1 MYDPRFLPICKED
14 LDELGWDYVDVI
26 IISADA
32 YVDHPCF
39 GHAVVG
45 RLLEHEGL
53 RVAILPQPNWR
64 DDLRDFKK
72 LGKPRLFFAISSGM
86 DSMVN
91 HYTAAKRL
99 RSDDAFTPGNKAG
112 FRPDY
117 ATYTYAKILKK
128 LYPDVPLLIGGLES
142 SLRRVTH
149 YDYWSDRLKPSILF
163 DTQADILVYG
173 MGEKPLKEIV
183 RLLKKGVPFS
193 SLNSVPQTA
202 YLAPK
207 GNVPKNSKWEDLRLY
222 SYEECLESKRN
233 QIENCRRVDIECNKW
248 FQHRILQD
256 VAEQTVVI
264 NPAYPPM
271 EYGELDESF
280 EYPYAREPHPRYKKR
295 GNIPAF
301 DMIKFSINTHRGCF
315 GGCSFCAINAHQGK
329 FIASRSRESI
339 LREVEIVTNMEGFA
353 GTITDLGGPSAN
365 MYNMRG
371 RDPSRC
377 QKCARASCLT
387 PKICDNM
394 DTHHKE
400 ILELYREVRN
410 HPKVKHLF
418 IGSGVRYDMLLQE
431 TDDEELRKDHEEYAR
446 ELIDYHVSGRLK
458 VAPEHTSDAV
468 LKLMRKPSFTLFHKF
483 KEFFDDECKRIGK
496 KQQLIPYF
504 ISSHP
509 GCTEADMAELA
520 LETKQLGFQ
529 LEQVQDF
536 TPTPMTIATEMF
548 YAEMTPD
555 GKPLFVAK
563 TPEEKAN
570 QKQFFFWYIPANR
583 PHLREVLERLK
594 MGKVS
599 RLLLSRTAMA
609 EGKEY
614 FPSKEREE
622 NEDFRKREMQKRD
635 ERTNALRPKKE
646 KVKNRWRDEGYAG
659 RSFNEGRENRFG
671 ESRGEP
677 REFQF
682 REERF
687 SESRGNRFG
696 ENRFER
702 EGERRENWR
711 NENRR
716 DFHRDEHRD
725 FDRRGN
731 QQNAPFREHRNIE
744 DKNRFNSGEIN
755 LASRR
760 SHGKGFKKPTFKNK

>member
-1 MYDPRFLPICKED
+1 MAHYDPRFLPICKED

-39 GHAVVG
+39 GHAVVA
-45 RLLEHEGL
+45 RLFEHEGL

-72 LGKPRLFFAISSGM
+72 LGRPRMFFAISSGM

-128 LYPDVPLLIGGLES
+128 LYPDVPLMIGGLES

-163 DTQADILVYG
+163 DTQADLLVYG
-173 MGEKPLKEIV
+173 MGEKPLKEMV

-193 SLNSVPQTA
+193 SLTSIPQTA

-207 GNVPKNSKWEDLRLY
+207 GNVPKNKNWEDLRLA
-222 SYEECLESKRN
+222 SYEECLASKRT
-233 QIENCRRVDIECNKW
+233 QIENCRKVDIECNKW
-248 FQHRILQD
+248 FQRRILQD

-271 EYGELDESF
+271 EYGELDESV
-280 EYPYAREPHPRYKKR
+280 EYPDAREPHPRYKKR

-339 LREVEIVTNMEGFA
+339 LREVDLITKMDGFA

-371 RDPSRC
+371 RDQSRC
-377 QKCARASCLT
+377 QKCARPSCLT

-394 DTHHKE
+394 DTRHKE

-431 TDDEELRKDHEEYAR
+431 TNDAELRKDHEEYAR

-458 VAPEHTSDAV
+458 VAPEHTSDEV

-496 KQQLIPYF
+496 KQQIIPYF

-548 YAEMTPD
+548 YSEMTPD
-555 GKPLFVAK
+555 GKPLYVAK
-563 TPEEKAN
+563 TPE
-570 QKQFFFWYIPANR
+570 QKKSQRQFFFWYIPENR
-583 PHLREVLERLK
+583 PQIRATLERLK
-594 MGKVS
+594 LGKIG
-599 RLLLSRTAMA
+599 RLLLSRSAKA
-609 EGKEY
+609 EGKEF
-614 FPSKEREE
+614 FPSKERETNAE
-622 NEDFRKREMQKRD
+622 YREREQQKREQRSG
-635 ERTNALRPKKE
+635 TIVPKKVGE
-646 KVKNRWRDEGYAG
+646 KGRWENSARKERRAAQFGNKRKNFQNERKQRDP
-659 RSFNEGRENRFG
+659 RS
-671 ESRGEP
+671 SRG
-677 REFQF
+677 
-682 REERF
+682 
-687 SESRGNRFG
+687 
-696 ENRFER
+696 
-702 EGERRENWR
+702 
-711 NENRR
+711 
-716 DFHRDEHRD
+716 
-725 FDRRGN
+725 
-731 QQNAPFREHRNIE
+731 
-744 DKNRFNSGEIN
+744 
-755 LASRR
+755 
-760 SHGKGFKKPTFKNK
+760 

>member
-1 MYDPRFLPICKED
+1 MATYDPRFLPICKED

-26 IISADA
+26 IVSADA

-45 RLLEHEGL
+45 RLFEHEGL

-149 YDYWSDRLKPSILF
+149 YDYWSDKLKPSILF

-207 GNVPKNSKWEDLRLY
+207 GNVPKNNHWEDLRLA
-222 SYEECLESKRN
+222 SYEECLASKRT
-233 QIENCRRVDIECNKW
+233 QMENCRKVDIECNKW
-248 FQHRILQD
+248 FQRRILQD

-264 NPAYPPM
+264 NPAYPPL

-295 GNIPAF
+295 GAVPAF

-339 LREVEIVTNMEGFA
+339 LREVDLITKMDGFA

-371 RDPSRC
+371 RDQSRC

-431 TDDEELRKDHEEYAR
+431 TDDEELRRDHEEYAR

-458 VAPEHTSDAV
+458 VAPEHTSDEV

-496 KQQLIPYF
+496 RQQIIPYF

-548 YAEMTPD
+548 YSELSPD
-555 GKPLFVAK
+555 GKPLYVAK
-563 TPEEKAN
+563 TPE
-570 QKQFFFWYIPANR
+570 QKKSQRQFFFWYIPENR
-583 PHLREVLERLK
+583 PQIRATLERLK
-594 MGKVS
+594 LGKIG
-599 RLLLSRTAMA
+599 RLLLSRSAKA
-609 EGKEY
+609 EGKEF
-614 FPSKEREE
+614 FPSKERESNAE
-622 NEDFRKREMQKRD
+622 YREREQQKREQRSV
-635 ERTNALRPKKE
+635 TIVPKKVGE
-646 KVKNRWRDEGYAG
+646 KGRW
-659 RSFNEGRENRFG
+659 ENSAR
-671 ESRGEP
+671 R
-677 REFQF
+677 
-682 REERF
+682 
-687 SESRGNRFG
+687 
-696 ENRFER
+696 
-702 EGERRENWR
+702 ERRAAQFGNASGN
-711 NENRR
+711 NER
-716 DFHRDEHRD
+716 RD
-725 FDRRGN
+725 FDRRDENRSERRDFHANRDSRDFNRNRSNRDFNNSRNNGGN
-731 QQNAPFREHRNIE
+731 RGGN
-744 DKNRFNSGEIN
+744 KNTPPVQFS
-755 LASRR
+755 SRR
-760 SHGKGFKKPTFKNK
+760 RGK

>member
-1 MYDPRFLPICKED
+1 MAHYDPRFLPICKED

-39 GHAVVG
+39 GHAVVA
-45 RLLEHEGL
+45 RLFEHEGL

-72 LGKPRLFFAISSGM
+72 LGRPRMFFAISSGM

-128 LYPDVPLLIGGLES
+128 LYPDVPLMIGGLES

-163 DTQADILVYG
+163 DTQADLLVYG
-173 MGEKPLKEIV
+173 MGEKPLKEMV

-193 SLNSVPQTA
+193 SLTSIPQTA

-207 GNVPKNSKWEDLRLY
+207 GNVPKNKNWEDLRLA
-222 SYEECLESKRN
+222 SYEECLASKRT
-233 QIENCRRVDIECNKW
+233 QIENCRKVDIECNKW
-248 FQHRILQD
+248 FQRRILQD

-264 NPAYPPM
+264 NPAYPPL

-339 LREVEIVTNMEGFA
+339 LREVDLITKMDGFA

-371 RDPSRC
+371 RDQSRC
-377 QKCARASCLT
+377 QKCARPSCLT

-394 DTHHKE
+394 DTRHKE

-431 TDDEELRKDHEEYAR
+431 TNDAELRKDHEEYAR

-458 VAPEHTSDAV
+458 VAPEHTSDEV

-496 KQQLIPYF
+496 KQQIIPYF

-548 YAEMTPD
+548 YSEMTPD
-555 GKPLFVAK
+555 GKPLYVAK
-563 TPEEKAN
+563 TPE
-570 QKQFFFWYIPANR
+570 QKKSQRQFFFWYIPENR
-583 PHLREVLERLK
+583 PQIRATLERLK
-594 MGKVS
+594 LGKIG
-599 RLLLSRTAMA
+599 RLLLSRSAKA
-609 EGKEY
+609 EGKEF
-614 FPSKEREE
+614 FPSKERETNAE
-622 NEDFRKREMQKRD
+622 YREREQQKREQRSG
-635 ERTNALRPKKE
+635 TIVPKKVGE
-646 KVKNRWRDEGYAG
+646 KGRWENSARKERRAAQFGNKRKNSQNERKQRDP
-659 RSFNEGRENRFG
+659 RS
-671 ESRGEP
+671 SRG
-677 REFQF
+677 
-682 REERF
+682 
-687 SESRGNRFG
+687 
-696 ENRFER
+696 
-702 EGERRENWR
+702 
-711 NENRR
+711 
-716 DFHRDEHRD
+716 
-725 FDRRGN
+725 
-731 QQNAPFREHRNIE
+731 
-744 DKNRFNSGEIN
+744 
-755 LASRR
+755 
-760 SHGKGFKKPTFKNK
+760 

>member
-1 MYDPRFLPICKED
+1 MPHYDPRFLPICKED

-39 GHAVVG
+39 GHAVVA
-45 RLLEHEGL
+45 RLFEHEGL

-72 LGKPRLFFAISSGM
+72 LGRPRMFFAISSGM

-128 LYPDVPLLIGGLES
+128 LYPDVPLMIGGLES

-163 DTQADILVYG
+163 DTQADLLVYG
-173 MGEKPLKEIV
+173 MGEKPLKEMV

-193 SLNSVPQTA
+193 SLTSIPQTA

-207 GNVPKNSKWEDLRLY
+207 GDVPKNKNWEDLRLA
-222 SYEECLESKRN
+222 SYEECLASKRT
-233 QIENCRRVDIECNKW
+233 QIENCRKVDIECNKW
-248 FQHRILQD
+248 FQRRILQD

-264 NPAYPPM
+264 NPAYPPL

-339 LREVEIVTNMEGFA
+339 WREVDLITKMDGFA

-371 RDPSRC
+371 RDQSRC
-377 QKCARASCLT
+377 QKCARPSCLT

-394 DTHHKE
+394 DTRHKE

-431 TDDEELRKDHEEYAR
+431 TNDAELRKDHEEYAR

-458 VAPEHTSDAV
+458 VAPEHTSDEV

-496 KQQLIPYF
+496 KQQIIPYF

-548 YAEMTPD
+548 YSEMTPD
-555 GKPLFVAK
+555 GKPLYVAK
-563 TPEEKAN
+563 TPE
-570 QKQFFFWYIPANR
+570 QKKSQRQFFFWYIPENR
-583 PHLREVLERLK
+583 PQIRATLERLK
-594 MGKVS
+594 LGKIG
-599 RLLLSRTAMA
+599 RLLLSRSAKA
-609 EGKEY
+609 EGKEF
-614 FPSKEREE
+614 FPSKERETNAE
-622 NEDFRKREMQKRD
+622 YREREQQKREQRSG
-635 ERTNALRPKKE
+635 TIVPKKVGE
-646 KVKNRWRDEGYAG
+646 KGRWENSARKERRAAQFGNKKKNFKNERKQGDP
-659 RSFNEGRENRFG
+659 RS
-671 ESRGEP
+671 SRG
-677 REFQF
+677 
-682 REERF
+682 
-687 SESRGNRFG
+687 
-696 ENRFER
+696 
-702 EGERRENWR
+702 
-711 NENRR
+711 
-716 DFHRDEHRD
+716 
-725 FDRRGN
+725 
-731 QQNAPFREHRNIE
+731 
-744 DKNRFNSGEIN
+744 
-755 LASRR
+755 
-760 SHGKGFKKPTFKNK
+760 

>member
-26 IISADA
+26 IVSADA

-45 RLLEHEGL
+45 RLFEHEGL

-72 LGKPRLFFAISSGM
+72 LGVPRMFFAISSGM

-128 LYPDVPLLIGGLES
+128 LYPDVPLMIGGLES

-163 DTQADILVYG
+163 DTQADLLVYG
-173 MGEKPLKEIV
+173 MGEKPLKEMV

-193 SLNSVPQTA
+193 SLHSIPQTA

-207 GNVPKNSKWEDLRLY
+207 GNIPKSNQWEDLRLA
-222 SYEECLESKRN
+222 SYEECLASKRT
-233 QIENCRRVDIECNKW
+233 QMENCRKVDIECNKW
-248 FQHRILQD
+248 FQRRVLQD

-264 NPAYPPM
+264 NPAYPPL

-295 GNIPAF
+295 GNVPAF

-339 LREVEIVTNMEGFA
+339 LREVDLITKMDGFA

-377 QKCARASCLT
+377 QKCARPSCLT
-387 PKICDNM
+387 PKVCDNM

-458 VAPEHTSDAV
+458 VAPEHTSDEV

-496 KQQLIPYF
+496 RQQIIPYF

-548 YAEMTPD
+548 YSELTPD
-555 GKPLFVAK
+555 GKPLYVAK
-563 TPEEKAN
+563 TPE
-570 QKQFFFWYIPANR
+570 QKKSQRQFFFWYIPENR
-583 PHLREVLERLK
+583 PQIRATLERLK
-594 MGKVS
+594 LGKIG
-599 RLLLSRTAMA
+599 RLLLSRSAKA
-609 EGKEY
+609 EGKEF

-622 NEDFRKREMQKRD
+622 NAEYREREQQKREQRSV
-635 ERTNALRPKKE
+635 TIVPKKVGE
-646 KVKNRWRDEGYAG
+646 KGRWENSAR
-659 RSFNEGRENRFG
+659 RERRAAQFG
-671 ESRGEP
+671 EASGNNQR
-677 REFQF
+677 RED
-682 REERF
+682 
-687 SESRGNRFG
+687 NR
-696 ENRFER
+696 N
-702 EGERRENWR
+702 ERREF
-711 NENRR
+711 NREEGR
-716 DFHRDEHRD
+716 REFNR
-725 FDRRGN
+725 DRREEGRREFHANRDRSGFNNNRNNGSNKGGN
-731 QQNAPFREHRNIE
+731 
-744 DKNRFNSGEIN
+744 KNSSPVQFS
-755 LASRR
+755 SRR
-760 SHGKGFKKPTFKNK
+760 RGR

>member
-39 GHAVVG
+39 GHAVVA
-45 RLLEHEGL
+45 RLFEHEGL

-72 LGKPRLFFAISSGM
+72 LGRPRMFFAISSGM

-117 ATYTYAKILKK
+117 ATYTYAKILKQ
-128 LYPDVPLLIGGLES
+128 LYPDVPLMIGGLES

-149 YDYWSDRLKPSILF
+149 YDYWSDKLKPSILF
-163 DTQADILVYG
+163 DTQADLLVYG
-173 MGEKPLKEIV
+173 MGEKPLKEMV

-193 SLNSVPQTA
+193 SLHSIPQTA

-207 GNVPKNSKWEDLRLY
+207 GDVPKSNQWEDLRLA
-222 SYEECLESKRN
+222 SYEECLESKRT
-233 QIENCRRVDIECNKW
+233 QMENCRKVDIECNKW
-248 FQHRILQD
+248 FQRRILQD

-264 NPAYPPM
+264 NPAYPPL

-295 GNIPAF
+295 GNVPAF

-339 LREVEIVTNMEGFA
+339 LREVDLITKMDGFA

-431 TDDEELRKDHEEYAR
+431 TDDEELRRDHEEYAR

-458 VAPEHTSDAV
+458 VAPEHTSDEV

-483 KEFFDDECKRIGK
+483 KEFFDDECERIGK
-496 KQQLIPYF
+496 RQQIIPYF

-548 YAEMTPD
+548 YSELTPD
-555 GKPLFVAK
+555 GKPLYVAK
-563 TPEEKAN
+563 TPE
-570 QKQFFFWYIPANR
+570 QKKSQRQFFFWYIPENR
-583 PHLREVLERLK
+583 PQIRATLERLK
-594 MGKVS
+594 LGKIG
-599 RLLLSRTAMA
+599 RLLLSRSAKA
-609 EGKEY
+609 EGKEF

-622 NEDFRKREMQKRD
+622 NADYREREQQKREQRSV
-635 ERTNALRPKKE
+635 TIVPKKVGE
-646 KVKNRWRDEGYAG
+646 KGRWENSARRERRAAQFGEASDNNQRREFNRDRRE
-659 RSFNEGRENRFG
+659 EGR
-671 ESRGEP
+671 
-677 REFQF
+677 REFHANRDRSGFNNNRNNGGNKGGNKNSSPVQF
-682 REERF
+682 
-687 SESRGNRFG
+687 SSR
-696 ENRFER
+696 
-702 EGERRENWR
+702 
-711 NENRR
+711 
-716 DFHRDEHRD
+716 
-725 FDRRGN
+725 RRG
-731 QQNAPFREHRNIE
+731 R
-744 DKNRFNSGEIN
+744 
-755 LASRR
+755 
-760 SHGKGFKKPTFKNK
+760 

>member
-1 MYDPRFLPICKED
+1 MATYDPRFLPICKED

-26 IISADA
+26 IVSADA

-45 RLLEHEGL
+45 RLFEHEGL

-72 LGKPRLFFAISSGM
+72 LGKPRMFFAISSGM

-149 YDYWSDRLKPSILF
+149 YDYWSDKLKPSILF

-207 GNVPKNSKWEDLRLY
+207 GNVPKNNHWEDLRLA
-222 SYEECLESKRN
+222 SYEECLASKRT
-233 QIENCRRVDIECNKW
+233 QMENCRKVDIECNKW
-248 FQHRILQD
+248 FQRRILQD

-264 NPAYPPM
+264 NPAYPPL

-295 GNIPAF
+295 GAVPAF

-339 LREVEIVTNMEGFA
+339 LREVDLITKMDGFA

-371 RDPSRC
+371 RDQSRC

-431 TDDEELRKDHEEYAR
+431 TDDEELRRDHEEYAR

-458 VAPEHTSDAV
+458 VAPEHTSDEV

-496 KQQLIPYF
+496 RQQIIPYF

-548 YAEMTPD
+548 YSELSPD
-555 GKPLFVAK
+555 GKPLYVAK
-563 TPEEKAN
+563 TPE
-570 QKQFFFWYIPANR
+570 QKKSQRQFFFWYIPENR
-583 PHLREVLERLK
+583 PQIRATLERLK
-594 MGKVS
+594 LGKIG
-599 RLLLSRTAMA
+599 RLLLSRSAKA
-609 EGKEY
+609 EGKEF
-614 FPSKEREE
+614 FPSKERESNAE
-622 NEDFRKREMQKRD
+622 YREREQQKREQRSV
-635 ERTNALRPKKE
+635 TIVPKKVGE
-646 KVKNRWRDEGYAG
+646 KGRW
-659 RSFNEGRENRFG
+659 ENSAR
-671 ESRGEP
+671 R
-677 REFQF
+677 
-682 REERF
+682 
-687 SESRGNRFG
+687 
-696 ENRFER
+696 
-702 EGERRENWR
+702 ERRAAQFGNASGN
-711 NENRR
+711 NER
-716 DFHRDEHRD
+716 RD
-725 FDRRGN
+725 FDRRDEN
-731 QQNAPFREHRNIE
+731 RSERRDFHANRDSRDFN
-744 DKNRFNSGEIN
+744 KNRSNRDFNNSRNNGGNRSGN
-755 LASRR
+755 KNTPPVQFSSRR
-760 SHGKGFKKPTFKNK
+760 RGK